1 MTFNAVCRCVFSLSL
16 TLSLSHSLTRSLFL
30 TRTPV
35 SCLDLNVWCCTRVLS
50 PWVPSLCLSVPPL
63 LTRPH
68 PLALSCYLALLE
80 YRTQGLVINGKVVT
94 LRYCATC
101 NLYRPPRCSHCKIC
115 DNCVDR
121 SVCVC
126 VCRERERER
135 SASVCAVCM
144 WGQACVRVCY
154 PPPTR
159 SVSVLRALYLLH
171 DWLIC
176 VDPTTSR

>member
-1 MTFNAVCRCVFSLSL
+1 MCR
-16 TLSLSHSLTRSLFL
+16 
-30 TRTPV
+30 
-35 SCLDLNVWCCTRVLS
+35 CCTRVLS

-68 PLALSCYLALLE
+68 PLALSCHLALLE

-126 VCRERERER
+126 VCVCVERERERER
-135 SASVCAVCM
+135 GAQAFVLC
-144 WGQACVRVCY
+144 ACVGRRVSGCVT
-154 PPPTR
+154 PPPP
-159 SVSVLRALYLLH
+159 ALSLSCARF
-171 DWLIC
+171 ISC
-176 VDPTTSR
+176 MTG